1 MFRLLS
7 GKEDKGLSLISWIA
21 EKLGTASVPL
31 APDSSLIVEYYS
43 IFGEVCFRE
52 LAYAAA
58 KNLIAN
64 SISKCEFKTMLRG
77 EEVKQDEY
85 YLWNVEPNKNE
96 NSSRFLRKIVNR
108 LCDNNE
114 CLVIEQGGQLLV
126 ADSFYKQDYTL
137 YEDVFS
143 QVTVGELTFARQYRQ
158 HEVLYWKLS
167 DKNIKQALEMLNG
180 SYSKMLAY
188 AMQAYQRSRGVK
200 ATLDYEA
207 IPTDV
212 KKEEQNQWILAQT
225 KKYIPFLEADN
236 AIMPQGK
243 GVKLNAFGR
252 STSFSTE
259 TTRDIRAMIGDIF
272 DFTAL
277 AFGIPPVLL
286 RGDVQGTSD
295 ATDNLL
301 TFAIDPWTD
310 ILREEIVR
318 KRIGKPEHLRGTDL
332 IIDASQVKHIDIMSA
347 STQIDKLIGSGA
359 FSVND
364 ILKMLGRPTIK
375 EPWADQ
381 HYITKNYALIE
392 EVLKA
397 LTGGGE
403 NK

>member
-1 MFRLLS
+1 M
-7 GKEDKGLSLISWIA
+7 SLISWIA
-21 EKLGTASVPL
+21 EKLGTVPL
-31 APDSSLIVEYYS
+31 APDGTLIAEYYS
-43 IFGEVCFRE
+43 IVGEVCFRE

-64 SISKCEFKTMLRG
+64 SISKCEFKTMLQG
-77 EEVKQDEY
+77 EEVKRDEY

-126 ADSFYKQDYTL
+126 ADSFTKKDYTL

-143 QVTVGELTFARQYRQ
+143 QVTIGELTFSRSYHQ
-158 HEVLYWKLS
+158 HEVMYWKLA
-167 DKNIKQALEMLNG
+167 DRNVKQALEALNA

-188 AMQAYQRSRGVK
+188 VMQAFQRSRGTK
-200 ATLDYEA
+200 ATVDYEA
-207 IPTDV
+207 IPQHV
-212 KKEEQNQWILAQT
+212 KKGDENQWILAQT
-225 KKYIPFLEADN
+225 EKYKAFLEADN
-236 AIMPQGK
+236 AIMPQGT
-243 GVKLNAFGR
+243 GVKINAFNKG
-252 STSFSTE
+252 SSSNE

-318 KRIGKPEHLRGTDL
+318 KRIGKTEHLRGTDL
-332 IIDASQVKHIDIMSA
+332 IIDASQVKHIDIMSS
-347 STQIDKLIGSGA
+347 STQIEKLIGSGA

-381 HYITKNYALIE
+381 HYITKNFALIE